1 MADKAFTGIV
11 LSNSLWDDTTQYQ
24 FITNI
29 QNQAIHY
36 QGYFRSGDTGVTP
49 HTWSPVYTSGWRGQ
63 VDCNLGDADW
73 LDTATVPAGSSVVF
87 VFWESLAGTDRTD
100 PAVLFGRRGWYEID
114 IGGFDTYNVY
124 PMLAQTLFTNTYSDD
139 MPARYGT
146 LNFEYNFSFSDVVR
160 DTYLLEPFF
169 WYNQMTGTSQYTDET
184 ITISHEPTIYGEQ
197 MFATVDSIRET
208 LTFSDGD
215 FTQRT
220 QSPTTTNFTHEFVSF
235 QRSRLVRT
243 LEYEVGGVFYS
254 DTLYPNTVRQTMI
267 IHKYFIEYVIRN
279 PAILDIDLYRDRDFK
294 LKLLTDRV
302 DFWTFKAQIRENF
315 SSSTVLAEF
324 NIDVDEVNEY
334 VELSLDADTTRALID
349 DVSIGFNTNLTR
361 ETFVWGLKV
370 VNPLNRTY
378 TLIQGNCYVYRT
390 VTRSTT

>member
-36 QGYFRSGDTGVTP
+36 QGYFRSGNTGITP
-49 HTWSPVYTSGWRGQ
+49 HTWSAVYTAGFRGQ
-63 VDCNLGDADW
+63 VECNLGDADW
-73 LDTATVPAGSSVVF
+73 LDTATVPDGSSVVF
-87 VFWESLAGTDRTD
+87 VFWESLAGTDRTA
-100 PAVLFGRRGWYEID
+100 PAVYFGRRGWYEIS
-114 IGGFDTYNVY
+114 IGGASSYDVY
-124 PMLAQTLFTNTYSDD
+124 PMLAKTPFTNTYSDD

-146 LNFEYNFSFSDVVR
+146 LNFEYNFAFSDVLIE
-160 DTYLLEPFF
+160 TYLLEPFF
-169 WYNQMTGTSQYTDET
+169 WYNQITGTSQYTEAT
-184 ITISHEPTIYGEQ
+184 ITISHEATVYGEQ

-220 QSPTTTNFTHEFVSF
+220 QSPTTTNFTHEFSSF

-254 DTLYPNTVRQTMI
+254 DTLYPGAVRQDMI
-267 IHKYFIEYVIRN
+267 IKEYFIEYPIKEPGTLN
-279 PAILDIDLYRDRDFK
+279 IDIYRDRDFK

-302 DFWTFKAQIRENF
+302 DFWTFKARIKENF

-324 NIDVDEVNEY
+324 DIDVDEVNEY
-334 VELSLDADTTRALID
+334 LELSLDADTTRTLID
-349 DVSIGFNTNLTR
+349 DVSIGLNTNLTR
-361 ETFVWGLKV
+361 ETFVWDLKA

-378 TLIQGNCYVYRT
+378 NIIQGNCYVYRT